1 MTSDSGVTQHAISS
15 ITVDGKEY
23 RVALRLAYDGVEYI
37 GRLWFSDPSSDQ
49 RGFPDH
55 GAVPGRTIAEA
66 VEVARKLTPQDLERR
81 CHRALADKRRYIR
94 LRRATEEIITK
105 IKYMNRVAVTMRHGM
120 LDSEG
125 ASQELELIQ
134 KQIEEIVKT
143 LPFHAG
149 IEEGD
154 GLVLRPHIL
163 GAWIPARPRTF
174 SPRSAPSSK

>member
-1 MTSDSGVTQHAISS
+1 VWSTSEGCGSAIPPAIRWESP
-15 ITVDGKEY
+15 IT
-23 RVALRLAYDGVEYI
+23 A
-37 GRLWFSDPSSDQ
+37 
-49 RGFPDH
+49 
-55 GAVPGRTIAEA
+55 
-66 VEVARKLTPQDLERR
+66 LTPQDLERR

-149 IEEGD
+149 IEEG
-154 GLVLRPHIL
+154 
-163 GAWIPARPRTF
+163 T
-174 SPRSAPSSK
+174 

>member
-1 MTSDSGVTQHAISS
+1 
-15 ITVDGKEY
+15 
-23 RVALRLAYDGVEYI
+23 
-37 GRLWFSDPSSDQ
+37 LWFSDPNSDQ
-49 RGFPDH
+49 MGIPDH

-149 IEEGD
+149 IEEG
-154 GLVLRPHIL
+154 G
-163 GAWIPARPRTF
+163 
-174 SPRSAPSSK
+174 

>member
-23 RVALRLAYDGVEYI
+23 RVALRLAYDGV
-37 GRLWFSDPSSDQ
+37 
-49 RGFPDH
+49 
-55 GAVPGRTIAEA
+55 VPGPKLAEA

-149 IEEGD
+149 IEE
-154 GLVLRPHIL
+154 
-163 GAWIPARPRTF
+163 TT
-174 SPRSAPSSK
+174 

>member
-49 RGFPDH
+49 MGIPDH

-149 IEEGD
+149 IEEG
-154 GLVLRPHIL
+154 
-163 GAWIPARPRTF
+163 
-174 SPRSAPSSK
+174 S

>member
-1 MTSDSGVTQHAISS
+1 MSVDSSGTQGNLLGIMSHC
-15 ITVDGKEY
+15 E
-23 RVALRLAYDGVEYI
+23 
-37 GRLWFSDPSSDQ
+37 
-49 RGFPDH
+49 RGD
-55 GAVPGRTIAEA
+55 E
-66 VEVARKLTPQDLERR
+66 
-81 CHRALADKRRYIR
+81 YIR

-149 IEEGD
+149 IEEG
-154 GLVLRPHIL
+154 
-163 GAWIPARPRTF
+163 A
-174 SPRSAPSSK
+174 

>member
-49 RGFPDH
+49 MGIPDH
-55 GAVPGRTIAEA
+55 GAVPGRTI
-66 VEVARKLTPQDLERR
+66 TPQDLERR

-149 IEEGD
+149 IEEG
-154 GLVLRPHIL
+154 
-163 GAWIPARPRTF
+163 
-174 SPRSAPSSK
+174 S

>member
-1 MTSDSGVTQHAISS
+1 MAS
-15 ITVDGKEY
+15 
-23 RVALRLAYDGVEYI
+23 
-37 GRLWFSDPSSDQ
+37 
-49 RGFPDH
+49 PDH
-55 GAVPGRTIAEA
+55 AAGPARTTAAAAAI
-66 VEVARKLTPQDLERR
+66 ARKLTPQDLERR

-105 IKYMNRVAVTMRHGM
+105 IKYMHRVAVTMRHGM

-149 IEEGD
+149 IEE
-154 GLVLRPHIL
+154 
-163 GAWIPARPRTF
+163 TT
-174 SPRSAPSSK
+174 